1 MKIEI
6 PTNDS
11 DDATFVDLIGRIASE
26 LVDSSSPE
34 QLFLIKIDNWFDHKW
49 LKFSGKGR
57 VGFGFFEDYLV
68 GMDMDTALD
77 EFRQDQV
84 TFPPFSPRRVIE
96 QYYFLRGDNGNY
108 TFPKRA
114 PLVHQ
119 RILRHSSDNLHK
131 RVVDF
136 AGSAIFVW
144 LSSNTEA
151 NGRGSFM
158 VYQVQDGEVQTW
170 YVNLTKARGEWRL
183 LKTKGIAPSEV
194 QSLIVA
200 QHLQPRT

>member
-6 PTNDS
+6 PTNAS
-11 DDATFVDLIGRIASE
+11 DDAKFVELVVRLTSE
-26 LVDSSSPE
+26 LVDRTSPE
-34 QLFLIKIDNWFDHKW
+34 QIFFMKIDNWFDHKW

-57 VGFGFFEDYLV
+57 VGFGFFGDYLI
-68 GMDMDTALD
+68 DIDTALD
-77 EFRQDQV
+77 EFRQDQI
-84 TFPPFSPRRVIE
+84 TFPPFTPKRVVE
-96 QYYFLRGDNGNY
+96 QYYFLRGNDGNY

-119 RILRHSSDNLHK
+119 RILRPSSDNLHK
-131 RVVDF
+131 RVADF

-144 LSSNTEA
+144 LSSNTKA

-158 VYQVQDGEVQTW
+158 VYQVQDRVVQSW
-170 YVNLTKARGEWRL
+170 YVNLTKDDGKWRL
-183 LKTKGIAPSEV
+183 LKTKGIAPTEV